1 MVVAITKM
9 MIMVLLLMAI
19 SVKTCPCV
27 LVNRASDTEI
37 CSFLL
42 TLCKCVGVAYLQ
54 DKMSISARFGEYPSR
69 YNCYYLDRN
78 SVQCRTQAQ
87 VEAN

>member
-19 SVKTCPCV
+19 SVKTCLCI

-37 CSFLL
+37 CLWDF
-42 TLCKCVGVAYLQ
+42 
-54 DKMSISARFGEYPSR
+54 
-69 YNCYYLDRN
+69 
-78 SVQCRTQAQ
+78 
-87 VEAN
+87 